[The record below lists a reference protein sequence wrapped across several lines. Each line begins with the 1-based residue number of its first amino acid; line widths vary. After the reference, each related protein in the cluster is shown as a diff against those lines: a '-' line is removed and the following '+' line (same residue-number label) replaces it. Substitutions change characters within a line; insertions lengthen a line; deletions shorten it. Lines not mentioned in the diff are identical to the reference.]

1 MQRAIEANVE
11 AQLARLDG
19 FRVLLEGIFRN
30 ASAQAS
36 SSDRLTLLFESVLK
50 VTQSANAVQMLCT
63 AGCVEEVLAISRT
76 LVEVTVNAAYFQF
89 AQDKEVD
96 RFIHF
101 HPETEFKQ
109 AGLLGAPRP
118 RGFVAGFARRLSD
131 AVSGVTGPRQGES
144 AWSSKPLVARARFA
158 DEQSDIPVMVS
169 LVARCFSRGAAA
181 AHGTIG
187 SLDTFI
193 ASVHTQQA
201 PRIDNRMAEL
211 TEALFGVNLCL
222 LTLCTY
228 LNAFFHVDLEDAIDE
243 AANAEELRR
252 TPTLEAGEPS
262 EPRRLGKNY

>member
-1 MQRAIEANVE
+1 MQRAIQVNVE

-19 FRVLLEGIFRN
+19 FRVLLEGIFRG

-36 SSDRLTLLFESVLK
+36 SSDRLTLLFASVLK
-50 VTQSANAVQMLCT
+50 VTQSANAVQMLST

-89 AQDKEVD
+89 AQDKELD

-101 HPETEFKQ
+101 HPEAEFKH
-109 AGLLGAPRP
+109 AGLLAAPKP
-118 RGFVAGFARRLSD
+118 RGFVSSFARRVGD
-131 AVSGVTGPRQGES
+131 AVAGVAGPRQGEP
-144 AWSSKPLVARARFA
+144 AWSSKPLMERARFA

-181 AHGTIG
+181 THGTIG

-193 ASVHTQQA
+193 ASVHTMEA

-228 LNAFFHVDLEDAIDE
+228 LNAFFHLDLEDAIDE
-243 AANAEELRR
+243 AANAEELTR
-252 TPTLEAGEPS
+252 TATLEAGEPAGR
-262 EPRRLGKNY
+262 RRLGSDL